1 MSHLITSE
9 NGSIW
14 QKTIP
19 FRSLAM
25 MIGSFTVGGC
35 VLVWVV
41 PAGLALLD
49 VLGFSCE
56 LATATMLTDSAQ
68 PPNHGSVYVQCEG
81 KQFLVDASML
91 HNTPL
96 LLTPNQPSNIDH
108 PAWGLTCSPL
118 KQRWTIRWRPLH
130 MPGGCICRIER
141 FPVSRNTF
149 QQLNEA
155 SRTRS
160 PFNDALYIR
169 INTAENVIGI
179 LGETSVVFT
188 PSGEVAKLLLSH
200 ESRHQLLVEKMGISE
215 EIISKIP
222 NATT

>member
-1 MSHLITSE
+1 
-9 NGSIW
+9 
-14 QKTIP
+14 
-19 FRSLAM
+19 
-25 MIGSFTVGGC
+25 
-35 VLVWVV
+35 
-41 PAGLALLD
+41 
-49 VLGFSCE
+49 
-56 LATATMLTDSAQ
+56 
-68 PPNHGSVYVQCEG
+68 
-81 KQFLVDASML
+81 
-91 HNTPL
+91 
-96 LLTPNQPSNIDH
+96 
-108 PAWGLTCSPL
+108 
-118 KQRWTIRWRPLH
+118 
-130 MPGGCICRIER
+130 MPGSCICRIER